1 MLEDEILYYTIPYI
15 DNENDNVF
23 YYLTTIPRLGS
34 AHVDVNTGLL
44 TYKPCQNC
52 FGTEN
57 LGIYIIERE
66 LEFGEELDDSGTLQI
81 MIENDDDPL
90 ILFFFESISQN
101 DTRLNISSNSII
113 QVYIEANRTNPVTI
127 AKVGVYD
134 YDGYNDDLEVF
145 VIDGGEGIS
154 GYKTWLDIV
163 SVSESLPVNWEGN
176 EIEYFTGYVTFLGA
190 DITYLPS
197 DPSFTGTDSIQ
208 IYARQEDNT
217 FSEFLTVYIEV
228 VPSLCLNDGICGGSV
243 DDPNCED
250 IESRRDK
257 PGNYSCTCLTGFTGS
272 YCEKSLVAPVEEEE
286 ESGHLFITIII
297 TYIHNIIMYNYYY
310 CN

>member
-1 MLEDEILYYTIPYI
+1 MSGSGTEEEDIAKFLDRPTQFIVIEQGNVSINTAPILDFTSPVKMIEDEVLYYTIPYI
-15 DNENDNVF
+15 DNENDDVF

-44 TYKPCQNC
+44 TYTPCQNC

-57 LGIYIIERE
+57 LGIYIRERE

-101 DTRLNISSNSII
+101 DSRLNISSNSII

-145 VIDGGEGIS
+145 VTDGGEGIS
-154 GYKTWLDIV
+154 GYETWLDIV

-176 EIEYFTGYVTFLGA
+176 EMKLSTSQ
-190 DITYLPS
+190 D
-197 DPSFTGTDSIQ
+197 
-208 IYARQEDNT
+208 
-217 FSEFLTVYIEV
+217 
-228 VPSLCLNDGICGGSV
+228 
-243 DDPNCED
+243 
-250 IESRRDK
+250 
-257 PGNYSCTCLTGFTGS
+257 
-272 YCEKSLVAPVEEEE
+272 
-286 ESGHLFITIII
+286 
-297 TYIHNIIMYNYYY
+297 M
-310 CN
+310 